1 MMHLG
6 GRMNA
11 ATLGLSLLTH
21 SVLVAP
27 LTSGRLEQPRA
38 TVEDPVF
45 VASPCMPGAVATDI
59 DSSWIRCGT
68 VTVPQDRANPR
79 GPLAKVVLPVVI
91 YQSPATRS
99 RVPLLFLAGGPGEAG
114 IDIVND
120 YFLRSPVGQLI
131 LRERPIIAFNQRGTI
146 GSASGGSPDLGM
158 LEYQWRASRD
168 ASVQAVVDSARKVR
182 ERLLTR
188 KVRPMFFTTNQT
200 VEDVRDVLRALG
212 YERTI
217 LFGTSYGTRV
227 ALEIMRR
234 HPEIVEASI
243 LDGVA
248 PPQRGDLFDPTMV
261 AERRRAVAARI
272 VDDCE
277 QSVACKA
284 EYSDLRSLSDSLGR
298 PNAKPVHV
306 VVKLPATGAWIDVDL
321 PGRELLSA
329 VGAYAGSDF
338 ARAMPQVLEEFARG
352 DTLRRPIS
360 PQLVLYVVHEQAA
373 ARSAG
378 PYYPVVYHAVLCGDL
393 PVGVL
398 QAGGRGICDALG
410 IPTADSVTTAP
421 VVSDIPT
428 LMFSSEYD
436 AQTPPDMAEEAA
448 RTLSNSHR
456 VLFPGVGHLAYGRL
470 VSGPCVAV
478 ITNAFLQDPR
488 QAPPDPC
495 SHSLVPAFLP
505 RSADMMLQPQ

>member
-1 MMHLG
+1 MQLG

-11 ATLGLSLLTH
+11 ATLRLSLLTH
-21 SVLVAP
+21 GVLVAS
-27 LTSGRLEQPRA
+27 LTTGRLEQLRA
-38 TVEDPVF
+38 QVDDPVF
-45 VASPCMPGAVATDI
+45 VAGPCKPGAVAPNI
-59 DSSWIRCGT
+59 DPSWIRCGT

-91 YQSPATRS
+91 YESPGSRS
-99 RVPLLFLAGGPGEAG
+99 RLPLLFLAGGPGEAG

-120 YFLRSPVGQLI
+120 YFLGSPVGQLT
-131 LRERPIIAFNQRGTI
+131 LRERPIIAFNQRGTV
-146 GSASGGSPDLGM
+146 GTVSGGSPDLGT

-168 ASVQAVVDSARKVR
+168 ESVQAVIDSARKVKD
-182 ERLLTR
+182 RLLAR
-188 KVRPMFFTTNQT
+188 KVRPMFFTTLHT
-200 VEDVRDVLRALG
+200 VEDVRDVLRSLG

-234 HPEIVEASI
+234 HPEMVEASI

-248 PPQRGDLFDPTMV
+248 PPQRGDLFDPQMV
-261 AERRRAVAARI
+261 AERRRAVASRI

-277 QSVACKA
+277 GSAACKS

-298 PNAKPVHV
+298 PDAKPVHV
-306 VVKLPATGAWIDVDL
+306 VVKLPSTGAWIDVDL
-321 PGRELLSA
+321 PGRDLLGA

-378 PYYPVVYHAVLCGDL
+378 PYYPVLYHAVLCGDVPL
-393 PVGVL
+393 GVL
-398 QAGGRGICDALG
+398 QAGGRGVCAALG
-410 IPTADSVTTAP
+410 IPTADSAATAP

-436 AQTPPDMAEEAA
+436 AQTPPAMAEEAA

-470 VSGPCVAV
+470 VSGSCVAV
-478 ITNAFLQDPR
+478 ITNAFLQDTR

-495 SHSLVPAFLP
+495 SNALRPAFLP
-505 RSADMMLQPQ
+505 RSADLMLQP